1 MLKYEVNFQ
10 GSIFFVSLDSSSG
23 NARSQINYEGADST
37 ELRSLVSRMT
47 GAFGHLIGE
56 YTTPID
62 LHCAFLNQGEL
73 LATLIEGKE
82 LVKSYDPEIPEGS
95 VT

>member
-1 MLKYEVNFQ
+1 
-10 GSIFFVSLDSSSG
+10 
-23 NARSQINYEGADST
+23 
-37 ELRSLVSRMT
+37 MT